1 VAVVTTLKKNNNNIS
16 SVLLLLTC
24 LHTLASIADY
34 PVFWHGT
41 QYSGAAGVDAKPLL
55 EVTHDE
61 P

>member
-1 VAVVTTLKKNNNNIS
+1 MAVVTTLKKNSSIS

-24 LHTLASIADY
+24 LHTLASIADC

-41 QYSGAAGVDAKPLL
+41 QYTGAAGVGAEPLL

>member
-1 VAVVTTLKKNNNNIS
+1 MKKNNNIS

-24 LHTLASIADY
+24 LRTLASIADC

-41 QYSGAAGVDAKPLL
+41 QYTGAAGVGAEPLL